1 MKCSPLCSYEGINV
15 YFYICYNR
23 KALTEFFE
31 NVIRLSTKKF
41 TGKDAVVYSGWI
53 DWEEN

>member
-1 MKCSPLCSYEGINV
+1 MKYSPLCSYEGINV

>member
-1 MKCSPLCSYEGINV
+1 MRYSPLCSYQGINV

-23 KALTEFFE
+23 KALTEFSE
-31 NVIRLSTKKF
+31 NVIWLSTKKF
-41 TGKDAVVYSGWI
+41 TGKGAVVYSGCK

>member
-1 MKCSPLCSYEGINV
+1 MRYRLLSSTFTFIFV
-15 YFYICYNR
+15 T

-31 NVIRLSTKKF
+31 NVIGISTKKF

-53 DWEEN
+53 DLKEN